1 MKPEPDQE
9 CPLCG
14 TMAPCRKTDAGNAQF
29 FECANRD
36 CGPVELFL
44 GAAKR
49 LYGTRRIL
57 HVMLSKEAQRARKE
71 NMVLRI
77 RLDPTTTNLRHE
89 AVRRDEVK

>member
-9 CPLCG
+9 CVLCG
-14 TMAPCRKTDAGNAQF
+14 TMSPCRKTDAGNAQF

-36 CGPVELFL
+36 CGPVEIFL
-44 GAAKR
+44 GAGKR
-49 LYGTRRIL
+49 LYGTRTML
-57 HVMLSKEAQRARKE
+57 HLMLSKEAQKVRKA

-77 RLDPTTTNLRHE
+77 RVDPATNGLRRE